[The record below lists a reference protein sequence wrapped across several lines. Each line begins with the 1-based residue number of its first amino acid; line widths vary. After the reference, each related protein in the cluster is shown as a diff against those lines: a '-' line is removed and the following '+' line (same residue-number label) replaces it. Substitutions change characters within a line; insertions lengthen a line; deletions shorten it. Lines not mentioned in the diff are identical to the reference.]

1 MAMKSGNGGLRVV
14 SPVPREVWE
23 SLLRSDKGAAV
34 TQSLSWRDAVFAS
47 GRYRDV
53 SVLYEF
59 GSGRQVVLP
68 LAQRRGQPP
77 HAAMVASWPHEW
89 SVGGPICLDG
99 RVSPAEAAAVLADVA
114 RRGALEA
121 QVALPYNADRA
132 WLEAAGRFKVARYG
146 CYVLDLD
153 GGFEHVWQH
162 KFRGT
167 ARTAVRKAER
177 SGLDVEVDRSGQL
190 IEVVHEL
197 YERSAR
203 ARAARLREP
212 AWLTRARMSRVARW
226 TSLPQMKLVAEHFG
240 KECATWVARSKG
252 EPVAALIVLRFGMFT
267 HFWRVAED
275 GELAHPVRA
284 TELLHRLDIEEACRD
299 GYRFYNMG
307 GAPEGSSL
315 ARYKEKLGA
324 SMHFT
329 HELSLTRPPLRAVRT
344 ARRLSEDLAKKTLRM
359 HDM

>member
-212 AWLTRARMSRVARW
+212 AWLTRARMSPGRALDLAAADEAGRGAFREGVRHLGGAVEGRARGRPDRVAVRD
-226 TSLPQMKLVAEHFG
+226 VHAF
-240 KECATWVARSKG
+240 
-252 EPVAALIVLRFGMFT
+252 
-267 HFWRVAED
+267 
-275 GELAHPVRA
+275 LA
-284 TELLHRLDIEEACRD
+284 
-299 GYRFYNMG
+299 G
-307 GAPEGSSL
+307 GRG
-315 ARYKEKLGA
+315 RG
-324 SMHFT
+324 
-329 HELSLTRPPLRAVRT
+329 TRPPGAGHRALAPPQYRGGLPGWVPVLQHGRGPGGILAGPVQGE
-344 ARRLSEDLAKKTLRM
+344 ARGEHAF
-359 HDM
+359 HP